1 MSGDA
6 SAWFDRLGLTEY
18 EATALEELLTLGRTT
33 APNLAE
39 ATGIPKARIYGV
51 LESLS
56 DRGFIKVIPGRP
68 KEYQPRAPGDLL
80 DRAVENHRQDY
91 QAFADAVEGFRG
103 EFLAEF
109 EPRFEEASGDIRPAE
124 ELFHVVDVGEPS
136 ERETRRIYRE
146 ADERIWVVTKSF
158 EYFDSVESALADA
171 IDRGV
176 DVSVL
181 MLDPSHL
188 STEPRDEPAIQR
200 DIVERISTEYPS
212 IAVRFSTEKL
222 PFRGNVADPSMDYGT
237 GTAIL
242 VVEEEEV
249 PNHMRQ
255 AAITENG
262 AFVAGLKRYVDLIWD
277 HESRSRDEVR
287 DD

>member
-51 LESLS
+51 LDSLS

-68 KEYQPRAPGDLL
+68 KEYQPKAPDEIL

-91 QAFADAVEGFRG
+91 RAFADAVKEFRPA
-103 EFLAEF
+103 FLAEF
-109 EPRFEEASGDIRPAE
+109 EPRFERASEDIRPAE

-146 ADERIWVVTKSF
+146 ADERVRVVTKSF
-158 EYFDSVESALADA
+158 EYFESVESAFADA
-171 IDRGV
+171 VDRGV
-176 DVSVL
+176 EVSVL
-181 MLDPSHL
+181 LLDPRHL
-188 STEPRDEPAIQR
+188 STAPRDEPAIQR
-200 DIVERISTEYPS
+200 DIVRRITAEYPS
-212 IAVRFSTEKL
+212 VDVRFSTEKL
-222 PFRGNVADPSMDYGT
+222 PFRGNVADPSMDYET

-242 VVEEEEV
+242 VVEEEDV

-262 AFVAGLKRYVDLIWD
+262 AFVAGLKRYVDLIWEY
-277 HESRSRDEVR
+277 ESRSWDEVR
-287 DD
+287 GE